1 MRSIEFLRE
10 AESPEAIKASL
21 SPAQLKWLG
30 GADPTDPNIMKRL
43 KNAVPDTAP
52 AAAAP
57 AAAAPAA
64 STPIDPI
71 VRQRLGL
78 PPATQ
83 KEIADYQ
90 AANPGYGKV
99 VDSSGRP
106 ITTGSGGPVAA
117 GGEQSVIKAAQT
129 AAPAL
134 PTGTIDPNAGELG
147 NQTPGGGGF
156 NRNAG
161 ELGNQDP
168 SLDTIRKNA
177 GLVGT
182 QNQAPDAAAPAA
194 LPTGNIDPNAGEL
207 GNQTPS
213 TRMPPAVA
221 APVAPPTTLEPAP
234 LPAAPTGTVDPNAG
248 ELGNQT
254 PSTRI
259 PSDEKYPRSA
269 APTAAPTA
277 PATAQEIANLNGIA
291 NINKIRAGQILKMPN
306 GSTYTV
312 KPGDTLGKIA
322 AMPAQGATPV
332 PKTAPRVSPTPVPVP
347 PMPNPNFRT
356 GTMAQRDAWLAKY
369 GKTHN
374 MDGKPAQG
382 ATPNLSL
389 INQGR
394 SASLKPG
401 PGNSPMR
408 ESKFDE
414 SVNLMR
420 RLSNMLK
427 G

>member
-10 AESPEAIKASL
+10 EGPGNDQPMSDAEYA
-21 SPAQLKWLG
+21 AQRAQGEKNL
-30 GADPTDPNIMKRL
+30 
-43 KNAVPDTAP
+43 NAVKGFFGGKP
-52 AAAAP
+52 AAAP
-57 AAAAPAA
+57 AAAAAKVAPAGT
-64 STPIDPI
+64 SIDPI
-71 VRQRLGL
+71 VRQRLGF

-134 PTGTIDPNAGELG
+134 PTGTI
-147 NQTPGGGGF
+147 
-156 NRNAG
+156 
-161 ELGNQDP
+161 
-168 SLDTIRKNA
+168 
-177 GLVGT
+177 
-182 QNQAPDAAAPAA
+182 
-194 LPTGNIDPNAGEL
+194 
-207 GNQTPS
+207 
-213 TRMPPAVA
+213 
-221 APVAPPTTLEPAP
+221 
-234 LPAAPTGTVDPNAG
+234 DPNAG

-322 AMPAQGATPV
+322 AMSGVAQGATPV
-332 PKTAPRVSPTPVPVP
+332 PKTAPKVSPNPVPAP
-347 PMPNPNFRT
+347 
-356 GTMAQRDAWLAKY
+356 
-369 GKTHN
+369 
-374 MDGKPAQG
+374 KPAPG
-382 ATPNLSL
+382 ATPAPVDPTKLSVA
-389 INQGR
+389 QR
-394 SASLKPG
+394 MATQP
-401 PGNSPMR
+401 SPVDQFRAKVGIPAGGTSPAARPVR

>member
-10 AESPEAIKASL
+10 EGPGNDQPMSDAEYA
-21 SPAQLKWLG
+21 AQRAQGEKNL
-30 GADPTDPNIMKRL
+30 
-43 KNAVPDTAP
+43 NAVKGFFGGKP
-52 AAAAP
+52 AAAP
-57 AAAAPAA
+57 AAAAAKVAPAGT
-64 STPIDPI
+64 SIDPI
-71 VRQRLGL
+71 VRQRLGF

-147 NQTPGGGGF
+147 NQTPGGGGV

-332 PKTAPRVSPTPVPVP
+332 PKTAPKVSPNPVPAP
-347 PMPNPNFRT
+347 
-356 GTMAQRDAWLAKY
+356 
-369 GKTHN
+369 
-374 MDGKPAQG
+374 KPAPG
-382 ATPNLSL
+382 ATPAPVDPTKLSVA
-389 INQGR
+389 QR
-394 SASLKPG
+394 MATQP
-401 PGNSPMR
+401 SPVDQFRAKVGIPAGGTSPAARPVR